1 MGSPELRAAPA
12 QRAAAEEHTRAPTR
26 PGASGAGEGKSPEM
40 PSQGAAAAP
49 HGHGKRR
56 SSGRPAPR
64 LSGAGSPSLHGRFR
78 SSRPP
83 AGAVQRGGA
92 GPGAASA
99 TRSPA
104 HQDEAAD
111 WWSRGGGRAHGERC
125 AGPWRCCPG
134 QSEACARPRAWSRCW
149 VPAPRGLLSPAAA
162 GESPA
167 TSTHLSP
174 RPRIAGT

>member
-64 LSGAGSPSLHGRFR
+64 LSGAGSPSPHGRFR
-78 SSRPP
+78 SSRPA

-92 GPGAASA
+92 GPGATSA
-99 TRSPA
+99 TRGPA

-111 WWSRGGGRAHGERC
+111 WWSRGGG
-125 AGPWRCCPG
+125 GPTEGDAQGLVAAVPVR
-134 QSEACARPRAWSRCW
+134 ARP
-149 VPAPRGLLSPAAA
+149 VLAPGPGA
-162 GESPA
+162 GA
-167 TSTHLSP
+167 GSP
-174 RPRIAGT
+174 RPGGFSLRLQPARVPPRAPT